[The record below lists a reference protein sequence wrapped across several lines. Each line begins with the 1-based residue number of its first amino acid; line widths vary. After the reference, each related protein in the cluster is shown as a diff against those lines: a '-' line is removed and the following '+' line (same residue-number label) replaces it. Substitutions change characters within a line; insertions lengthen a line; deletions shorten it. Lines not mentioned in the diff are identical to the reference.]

1 MLRSPVQ
8 VRPYPPTNSRQTS
21 GLLAF
26 DDVQNEPCINLLVS
40 SMRVMGEELE
50 QSDEP
55 IEEVDVEQKARDK
68 ITRELEEI
76 RRRKTKTSKRR
87 FLSNKEDYIL
97 FAGIGYGIF
106 FAVLLFGMSSGIFG
120 SSTTLDYKA
129 SETFLDTGDECQ
141 NIEDQPWVH
150 MFPENDAEYFDLSGR
165 NLPDGYAYMNYT
177 ILNYVGES
185 WLENSTDDTIVQ
197 VSGGKSEFR
206 APFDELDVGEYRII
220 LLVQV
225 YNQSDDLVNASLIEG
240 AESLSKEID
249 FELEIKGGGFFS
261 FLPFVDSESHRE
273 VTISDPGPR
282 TCWTT
287 KDLGEWGYLLMAA
300 ELGGGRETA
309 MLTGGTAGIPAWWMA
324 FISLSLSAV
333 TLLVIYPVMYKI
345 YHQETDDILSR
356 THIARVVEDI
366 LGKTSKRLH
375 IDIDWELYKLESR
388 ELSIDIMVPYK
399 NTDGTLSDSKDIR
412 AEILREVLEEF
423 AIFRVFK
430 PVQLTV
436 KTIGVNQAIDFE
448 SGVGI
453 GAGAEGADTE
463 EEQDYASFF
472 SELHTLSRVEDEVRD
487 SLDLFFARRT
497 DVRMEG
503 AVVTSD
509 DKVIFVSVI
518 YKPTQRFAFFRFK
531 KTTDEVEVEL
541 YRYISDRNQD
551 LLGSQELIV
560 KARNQVSTLSDRSGA
575 GRVESGGK
583 NDDRIVAVAKQD
595 GLGGKMLQTNFIG
608 NTLSTVEYMANEK
621 REMINKWG
629 FWGLIVF
636 VWIPFMASGVLVGA
650 MLGLLSRMKFTRV
663 LAATFIGGAAASI
676 TWAYTAEGIVKFM
689 HQYKLEA
696 VIPLIIIVF
705 VGAAFLHIRS
715 TKVRRQTE
723 LFEDTLL
730 DNFHADVAAKYGEH

>member
-1 MLRSPVQ
+1 
-8 VRPYPPTNSRQTS
+8 
-21 GLLAF
+21 
-26 DDVQNEPCINLLVS
+26 
-40 SMRVMGEELE
+40 MRVMGEEIE
-50 QSDEP
+50 QSAEP

-185 WLENSTDDTIVQ
+185 WLLNSTDDTIVQ
-197 VSGGKSEFR
+197 VSGGKSEFK
-206 APFDELDVGEYRII
+206 APFDELEVGEYRII

-273 VTISDPGPR
+273 VSISDPGPR

-366 LGKTSKRLH
+366 IGKTSKRLH

-436 KTIGVNQAIDFE
+436 KTIGVNQAIDFD
-448 SGVGI
+448 SGVGV

>member
-26 DDVQNEPCINLLVS
+26 DEVEYEPCINLLVS
-40 SMRVMGEELE
+40 SMRVMGEEHE

-197 VSGGKSEFR
+197 VSSGKSEFR

-225 YNQSDDLVNASLIEG
+225 YNQSDDLANASLVEG
-240 AESLSKEID
+240 AESLSKQID
-249 FELEIKGGGFFS
+249 FELEVKGGGFFS

-448 SGVGI
+448 SGIGI

>member
-1 MLRSPVQ
+1 M
-8 VRPYPPTNSRQTS
+8 
-21 GLLAF
+21 GA
-26 DDVQNEPCINLLVS
+26 
-40 SMRVMGEELE
+40 MGEEHE
-50 QSDEP
+50 QVDEP
-55 IEEVDVEQKARDK
+55 IEEVDVEDKAKDK
-68 ITRELEEI
+68 IAKELEEI

-87 FLSNKEDYIL
+87 FLTNKEDYVL
-97 FAGIGYGIF
+97 FAGIGYGVL
-106 FAVLLFGMSSGIFG
+106 FAILLVGMSSGIFG
-120 SSTTLDYKA
+120 SSTTLDHKA
-129 SETFLDTGDECQ
+129 SQTFLDTGEECL
-141 NIEDQPWVH
+141 NIEDQPWILI
-150 MFPENDAEYFDLSGR
+150 FPENDAEYLDLSGR
-165 NLPDGYAYMNYT
+165 NLPSGYAFMNYT
-177 ILNYVGES
+177 IMES
-185 WLENSTDDTIVQ
+185 VDDSWSDVVSEELVAE
-197 VSGGKSEFR
+197 VSGAKSSMK
-206 APFDELDVGEYRII
+206 APFDKLDVGEYRIEFF
-220 LLVQV
+220 VEV
-225 YNQSDDLVNASLIEG
+225 YNQSTDLDNASLVDGGER
-240 AESLSKEID
+240 LSKNID
-249 FELEIKGGGFFS
+249 FELEVNSGGFFS
-261 FLPFVDSESHRE
+261 FLPFVDSDSHRE
-273 VTISDPGPR
+273 VRITEPGPR

-287 KDLGEWGYLLMAA
+287 KDLGDWGYLLMAA

-333 TLLVIYPVMYKI
+333 TLLIIYPVMYKI
-345 YHQETDDILSR
+345 YHQDTDDILSR
-356 THIARVVEDI
+356 NHIARVVEDI

-412 AEILREVLEEF
+412 AEILREILEEF

-448 SGVGI
+448 SGVGV
-453 GAGAEGADTE
+453 GAGAEGADVE

-487 SLDLFFARRT
+487 SLDLFFARRS

-509 DKVIFVSVI
+509 DRVIFVSVI

-541 YRYISDRNQD
+541 YRYISERNED

-560 KARNQVSTLSDRSGA
+560 KARNQVSTLADRSGA
-575 GRVESGGK
+575 GRVESANNNK

-595 GLGGKMLQTNFIG
+595 GLGGRMLQTNFIG

-650 MLGLLSRMKFTRV
+650 MLGLLSRMQFTRV

-696 VIPLIIIVF
+696 VIPLMIIVF

-723 LFEDTLL
+723 LFEDTML
-730 DNFHADVAAKYGEH
+730 DNFHADVVAKYGEH

>member
-21 GLLAF
+21 ALLAF

-249 FELEIKGGGFFS
+249 FELEVKGGGFFS

-273 VTISDPGPR
+273 VTVSDPGPR

>member
-1 MLRSPVQ
+1 
-8 VRPYPPTNSRQTS
+8 
-21 GLLAF
+21 
-26 DDVQNEPCINLLVS
+26 
-40 SMRVMGEELE
+40 
-50 QSDEP
+50 
-55 IEEVDVEQKARDK
+55 
-68 ITRELEEI
+68 
-76 RRRKTKTSKRR
+76 
-87 FLSNKEDYIL
+87 
-97 FAGIGYGIF
+97 
-106 FAVLLFGMSSGIFG
+106 
-120 SSTTLDYKA
+120 
-129 SETFLDTGDECQ
+129 
-141 NIEDQPWVH
+141 
-150 MFPENDAEYFDLSGR
+150 
-165 NLPDGYAYMNYT
+165 
-177 ILNYVGES
+177 
-185 WLENSTDDTIVQ
+185 
-197 VSGGKSEFR
+197 
-206 APFDELDVGEYRII
+206 
-220 LLVQV
+220 
-225 YNQSDDLVNASLIEG
+225 
-240 AESLSKEID
+240 
-249 FELEIKGGGFFS
+249 
-261 FLPFVDSESHRE
+261 
-273 VTISDPGPR
+273 
-282 TCWTT
+282 
-287 KDLGEWGYLLMAA
+287 
-300 ELGGGRETA
+300 
-309 MLTGGTAGIPAWWMA
+309 
-324 FISLSLSAV
+324 
-333 TLLVIYPVMYKI
+333 
-345 YHQETDDILSR
+345 
-356 THIARVVEDI
+356 
-366 LGKTSKRLH
+366 
-375 IDIDWELYKLESR
+375 
-388 ELSIDIMVPYK
+388 MVPYK

-453 GAGAEGADTE
+453 GAGAEGAETE

-663 LAATFIGGAAASI
+663 LAATFIGGAAASV

>member
-1 MLRSPVQ
+1 
-8 VRPYPPTNSRQTS
+8 
-21 GLLAF
+21 
-26 DDVQNEPCINLLVS
+26 
-40 SMRVMGEELE
+40 MRVMGEEIE
-50 QSDEP
+50 QSAEP

-185 WLENSTDDTIVQ
+185 WLLNSTDDTIVQ

-206 APFDELDVGEYRII
+206 APFDELEVGEYRII

-273 VTISDPGPR
+273 VSISDPGPR

-333 TLLVIYPVMYKI
+333 TLLVIYPLMYKI

-436 KTIGVNQAIDFE
+436 KTIGVNQAIDFD
-448 SGVGI
+448 SGVGV